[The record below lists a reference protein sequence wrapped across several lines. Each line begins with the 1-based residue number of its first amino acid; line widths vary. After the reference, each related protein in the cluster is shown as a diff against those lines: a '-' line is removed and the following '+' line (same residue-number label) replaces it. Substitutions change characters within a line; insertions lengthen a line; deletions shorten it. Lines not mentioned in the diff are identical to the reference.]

1 MIFLDLS
8 KDFNITVQ
16 VKDSFP
22 KKIYNSSF
30 SLDRLKNKSKFFKIY
45 DSFSELLNDLKTM
58 LEQKSFFIKSFEK
71 SLAFC
76 IKKQIGIS
84 NDIIFP
90 LKEKSSDINEVVEE
104 LCKKSLNLE
113 KRVEELENEIK
124 RINKELKIIKKNKLS
139 RITQFFDKEIKNIN
153 LVFKGFDRKEFF
165 ESCNGKNNLLFLVK
179 DNNNNKFGGFMSSKL
194 IENKGNDINIKD
206 ENAFIFSLQKKK
218 SLVY

>member
-1 MIFLDLS
+1 M
-8 KDFNITVQ
+8 
-16 VKDSFP
+16 
-22 KKIYNSSF
+22 
-30 SLDRLKNKSKFFKIY
+30 DRLKNKSKFFKIY
-45 DSFSELLNDLKTM
+45 DSISELLNDLKTM

-104 LCKKSLNLE
+104 LCKKNLNLE

-124 RINKELKIIKKNKLS
+124 RINKELTIIKLG
-139 RITQFFDKEIKNIN
+139 ITQFFDKEIKNFN